1 MEQTSTLDALVIL
14 VFFRIYLDNR
24 LIGTRAERETVSL
37 WVVRHRTRLL
47 DLAVF
52 ISGIHFGKEY
62 PFFTT
67 TFSPTSSFYQLTL
80 FSLLFLFLHLLLL
93 QETILFLSSCFVLR
107 TMPEYCTPFLFF
119 FFNFW
124 FENKDTFKLILLI
137 KSLTC
142 YLVLCPSSHMSLFI
156 NTLALPNFL
165 LGPSIFFFI
174 YKLRF
179 FF

>member
-119 FFNFW
+119 SFLFNFW

-142 YLVLCPSSHMSLFI
+142 YLVLCPSSQFI